1 MIKFFRK
8 IRYNLMETGK
18 TSRYLK
24 YAIGEIVLVVIGI
37 LIALSINNWNENR
50 KINKEEVLVLNSLHE
65 DLELA
70 KKQSDTNILTEQ
82 RLKKAL
88 IFLINFQSNK
98 SELKKSMDL
107 DSVFNHGLWSL
118 GGDLPVIN
126 AYSDYKNTG
135 KIGLI
140 KNKELR
146 KKFTDLEMSL
156 NQLKEMT
163 KDRMTV
169 QQIRID
175 NIAENEINFILLTK
189 RSIPELNIEN
199 EIMNDYNVA
208 LNNFSTR
215 NLLTIKL
222 RMTDD
227 VILFNEDLKL
237 EIFNIMTLIDTELN
251 NKK

>member
-1 MIKFFRK
+1 MIKFFRT
-8 IRYNLMETGK
+8 IRKDLMEKNKTGK
-18 TSRYLK
+18 YLK

-37 LIALSINNWNENR
+37 LIALQINNWNENR
-50 KINKEEVLVLNSLHE
+50 KLDKEEVLVLNSLHE

-70 KKQSDTNILTEQ
+70 KKQSETNILTEQ
-82 RLKKAL
+82 ELKKAL
-88 IFLINFQSNK
+88 IFIINFQSNK
-98 SELKKSMDL
+98 SELKKAMDL

-140 KNKELR
+140 KNKNLR

-163 KDRMTV
+163 KDRMNV

-175 NIAENEINFILLTK
+175 NIAENDINFILLTK

-199 EIMNDYNVA
+199 EIVNDYNIT
-208 LNNFSTR
+208 LNNFRIR

-237 EIFNIMTLIDTELN
+237 EILNIMTLIDTELN

>member
-1 MIKFFRK
+1 MNQNKNAKYF
-8 IRYNLMETGK
+8 
-18 TSRYLK
+18 K

-37 LIALSINNWNENR
+37 LIALQINNWNENR
-50 KINKEEVLVLNSLHE
+50 KLDKEEVLVLNSLHE

-70 KKQSDTNILTEQ
+70 KKQSETNILTEQ
-82 RLKKAL
+82 ELKKAL
-88 IFLINFQSNK
+88 IFIINFQSNK
-98 SELKKSMDL
+98 SELKKAMDL

-140 KNKELR
+140 KNKNLR

-163 KDRMTV
+163 KDRMNV

-175 NIAENEINFILLTK
+175 NIAENDINFILLTK

-199 EIMNDYNVA
+199 EIVNDYNIT
-208 LNNFSTR
+208 LNNFRIR

-237 EIFNIMTLIDTELN
+237 EILNIMTLIDTELN

>member
-1 MIKFFRK
+1 
-8 IRYNLMETGK
+8 METGK

-140 KNKELR
+140 KNKNLR

-208 LNNFSTR
+208 LKNFSTR

-237 EIFNIMTLIDTELN
+237 EILNIMTLIDTELN

>member
-1 MIKFFRK
+1 MNQNKNAKYF
-8 IRYNLMETGK
+8 
-18 TSRYLK
+18 K

-37 LIALSINNWNENR
+37 LIALQINNWNENR
-50 KINKEEVLVLNSLHE
+50 KLDKEEVLVLNSLHE

-70 KKQSDTNILTEQ
+70 KKQSETNILTEQ
-82 RLKKAL
+82 ELKKAL
-88 IFLINFQSNK
+88 IFIINFQSNK
-98 SELKKSMDL
+98 SELKKAMDL

-140 KNKELR
+140 KNKNLR

-163 KDRMTV
+163 KDRMNV

-175 NIAENEINFILLTK
+175 NIAENDINFILLTK

-199 EIMNDYNVA
+199 EIVNDYNVT
-208 LNNFSTR
+208 LNNFRIR

-237 EIFNIMTLIDTELN
+237 EILNIMTLIDTELN